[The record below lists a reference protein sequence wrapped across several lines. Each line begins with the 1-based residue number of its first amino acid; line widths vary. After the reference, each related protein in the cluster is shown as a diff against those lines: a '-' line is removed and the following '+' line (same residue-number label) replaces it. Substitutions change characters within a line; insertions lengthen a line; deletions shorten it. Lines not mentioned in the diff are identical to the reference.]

1 MNCCL
6 VEFERKK
13 KRSSPHVYAAWTNA
27 GRVVSIRT
35 IADSHQP
42 TPLAIMFDRA
52 RLSVGDEFRS
62 GVKVIRC
69 YYATANNNIADP
81 NGAQYLRIV
90 VYFRMIRETAV
101 WGKTEKYEYY
111 SSPVIPLQKTKQLQG
126 RSCIM
131 LREYIWLGCVL
142 CVDWKHSHFLLDRVN
157 SSFQKRWHCSS
168 FFYSTSVGVS
178 VLSFGHWVVAHYSYK
193 SVGLFHLVLYIYRTS
208 ATK

>member
-27 GRVVSIRT
+27 GRVVHRG
-35 IADSHQP
+35 
-42 TPLAIMFDRA
+42 LASANATRDNVRSCETFGWRWI
-52 RLSVGDEFRS
+52 SVGSKSNSLLLRDSKQQHS
-62 GVKVIRC
+62 GSKWGPISPHSRLFP
-69 YYATANNNIADP
+69 YDTWNSS
-81 NGAQYLRIV
+81 
-90 VYFRMIRETAV
+90 
-101 WGKTEKYEYY
+101 WGKQENMNIIQVPLFTSEK
-111 SSPVIPLQKTKQLQG
+111 KKQIQG

-131 LREYIWLGCVL
+131 LREYIWLCCVG
-142 CVDWKHSHFLLDRVN
+142 WKHSHFLLDRVN